1 MITFKLDKLL
11 CDMHMSYSELAAMT
25 SISEKKL
32 RFFAAGNVH
41 AVKIST
47 LNLLCEALECSLDEL
62 IDYCPPNE
70 AIYSK

>member
-47 LNLLCEALECSLDEL
+47 LNLLCEALE
-62 IDYCPPNE
+62 
-70 AIYSK
+70 